1 VTPAHL
7 VLLVVVLVEG
17 TVVPSAPPATVMAG
31 RVVGPA
37 ELVARFFDRVE
48 LRDGILAAQRAGRR
62 CTARSVVPGEPALV
76 QLAPLA
82 RCLGA
87 RLEWDGRAKT
97 LSIAFAST
105 VTIRPLPS
113 YDPSAPQVAPTAVF
127 TPEPAPPPPR
137 VIDTGSP
144 RPRRTAIPVI
154 PSWPLATTSPRR

>member
-1 VTPAHL
+1 
-7 VLLVVVLVEG
+7 VLLVVVLVDG

-37 ELVARFFDRVE
+37 ELVARFVDRVE

-62 CTARSVVPGEPALV
+62 CTSRSVVPGQPALV

-87 RLEWDGRAKT
+87 RLEWNERAKT

-105 VTIRPLPS
+105 VTIRPLPP

-127 TPEPAPPPPR
+127 TPEPAPPTPR
-137 VIDTGSP
+137 AIDTGSP